1 MCKKSNRIIVIF
13 TALFCVAVILFLI
26 FFKIIIVTGQSMAPT
41 LDDGAILLISK
52 VNSEYLKND
61 IVVFEKDDTTMIKR
75 VIGVSGD
82 TIELKDKC
90 VYRNGIKLQ
99 IDCDVDKSVIIKLNS
114 DEYFVVGDNY
124 GDSYDSRNYGCINKQ
139 SIIGKV
145 L

>member
-1 MCKKSNRIIVIF
+1 MCKKSNRIVIAA
-13 TALFCVAVILFLI
+13 TTLFCVAVLIFLT
-26 FFKIIIVTGQSMAPT
+26 FFKIIIVNGQSMAPT

-52 VNSEYLKND
+52 VNSEYRRND

-75 VIGVSGD
+75 VIGVPGD

-99 IDCDVDKSVIIKLNS
+99 IDGDIDKGVIIALKQ

-124 GDSYDSRNYGCINKQ
+124 GDSYDSRNYGCINEQ